1 MTQCNAAMRLTI
13 KLANKG
19 NATAQ
24 FNLGTMYS
32 NGKNVD
38 QNVTEGIRYYK
49 LAADQG
55 HANAQFC
62 IGSMYMFGDG
72 VDENFDEAVRYYK
85 LAADQKHCEAQLF
98 LANLYLYKFGKLDV
112 QNHKAEALRYY
123 LKVLQNE
130 SNTQKH
136 CEDAIDAITELASDK
151 DFVVKYCLGCCKERK
166 LKTCAR
172 CKVARFCST
181 ECVQCSWKWHKPQC
195 KMWEQKHECE

>member
-1 MTQCNAAMRLTI
+1 MTQCSAAMRLTI
-13 KLANKG
+13 RLANKG
-19 NATAQ
+19 NANAQ

-38 QNVTEGIRYYK
+38 QNLTEGMRYYK

-55 HANAQFC
+55 HAIAQFC
-62 IGSMYMFGDG
+62 IGSMYLFGEG
-72 VDENFDEAVRYYK
+72 VDDNFDEAVRYYK
-85 LAADQKHCEAQLF
+85 LAADQEHCEAQRF
-98 LANLYLYKFGKLDV
+98 LANLYNSGKLDV

-123 LKVLQNE
+123 LKVLKNE
-130 SNTQKH
+130 TNTQKH
-136 CEDAIDAITELASDK
+136 CEDAIERITAFARDK

-181 ECVQCSWKWHKPQC
+181 ECVQRTWTYHKPYC
-195 KMWEQKHECE
+195 NMWENECE